1 MKRDRTLYMAV
12 SVDKYELPMALF
24 LNYKEMAQWSGR
36 PEDSLKCAV
45 TRNQEDKKRRC
56 KYVKVYLEEEN
67 E

>member
-12 SVDKYELPMALF
+12 TTDKYELPLALF
-24 LNYKEMAQWSGR
+24 RDYKEMAKWSGR

-45 TRNQEDKKRRC
+45 TRNQEDKKQRC
-56 KYVKVYLEEEN
+56 RYIKVYLEEEN